1 MKMGILWNIKNIL
14 NKKCFRY
21 FVFISVLS
29 LVAVSTAEAK
39 TINNSLNFASEERL
53 LYFENLYKR
62 SEYQN
67 YILAID
73 NDESSYYSSNSY
85 YICLTN
91 SDINFTDNINVSSNC
106 DEMYRYYRY
115 SNSNYILEKVSDNE
129 INIVNSVFYTN
140 NVIDTNY
147 LSDKMLIALNIG
159 VLSFF
164 LTYVLFKVFRS

>member
-1 MKMGILWNIKNIL
+1 MGILWNIKNIL
-14 NKKCFRY
+14 NKKRFRY
-21 FVFISVLS
+21 LVFIAVLS

-67 YILAID
+67 YILVID

-91 SDINFTDNINVSSNC
+91 SDINFSDNINVSSNC

-115 SNSNYILEKVSDNE
+115 SSSNYILEKVSDNE
-129 INIVNSVFYTN
+129 LNVVNSVFYTN
-140 NVIDTNY
+140 NAIDTNY

-159 VLSFF
+159 LLSFF